1 MKNLYHLNTKLT
13 GLIGHPIKHTFSPFI
28 HNISFELNGLDY
40 IYLPFDVPSSNLKTA
55 LKGIVSLG
63 IKGLNVTIP
72 HKENI
77 MLIMNDVSEEASIIG
92 SINTIVNDMGKLTGY
107 NTDVN
112 GIYETLVDYKEEING
127 SEVSVV
133 GAGGAA
139 RAVIYSLIRY
149 FKPSRIYLI
158 NRTEQR
164 AESLKNYFIDKMKFD
179 SFKTLEL
186 FPPDLVEVFGNS
198 KLIVNATSVGMF
210 PESDDIITTLGS
222 SFTKEQI
229 VFDLVYNPPQTA
241 LLKLAASRGAI
252 TLDGLKMLVF
262 QAAKSFELWTGEQ
275 MPVEKVYKSL
285 QLFIGPF

>member
-1 MKNLYHLNTKLT
+1 MKNLYHLNTQLT
-13 GLIGHPIKHTFSPFI
+13 GLIGHPIKHSFSPFI

-40 IYLPFDVPSSNLKTA
+40 IYLPFDVPASNLKTA
-55 LKGIVSLG
+55 LKGMVSLG

-77 MLIMNDVSEEASIIG
+77 MHMMNDVSDEATIIG

-112 GIYETLVDYKEEING
+112 GVYETLSNYKEDISGN
-127 SEVSVV
+127 EVSVV

-139 RAVIYSLIRY
+139 RAVIYTLIRY
-149 FKPSRIYLI
+149 FKPSKIYLI

-164 AESLKNYFIDKMKFD
+164 AESLKRYFVDKMKFD

-186 FPPDLVEVFGNS
+186 FPPDLVDVLSNS

-210 PESDDIITTLGS
+210 PESDDVITSLS
-222 SFTKEQI
+222 NSFTKEQI

-241 LLKLAASRGAI
+241 LLKLATSRGAI
-252 TLDGLKMLVF
+252 ALDGLKMLVY
-262 QAAKSFELWTGEQ
+262 QAAKSFELWTGKQ
-275 MPVEKVYKSL
+275 MPVEQVYKSL
-285 QLFIGPF
+285 QLFIKT